1 MKHSTI
7 YFLAALICFEAGVT
21 AQLSKIWVLAIM
33 MYLATV
39 IFAVKLMFE
48 NNTREDKIIRNQDKI
63 QRDLS
68 ALYDYLEHNHIMTAD
83 EIKAVTEQEDKPR
96 GNIRPG
102 SRPSIEYMNLRVEK
116 EAGHDTGRTITSI
129 TSKAENETKGPC
141 QKSRINRSDN
151 IDHRE

>member
-21 AQLSKIWVLAIM
+21 AQLSKIWLLAIM

-48 NNTREDKIIRNQDKI
+48 NNTREDKIREDYERNRKAID
-63 QRDLS
+63 S
-68 ALYDYLEHNHIMTAD
+68 LYKYIEDNRIMTAD
-83 EIKAVTEQEDKPR
+83 EIKTVTEQKDKPR

-116 EAGHDTGRTITSI
+116 EASHDAGSEDQE
-129 TSKAENETKGPC
+129 SAYV
-141 QKSRINRSDN
+141 
-151 IDHRE
+151 

>member
-21 AQLSKIWVLAIM
+21 AQLSKIWVLAIL

-48 NNTREDKIIRNQDKI
+48 NNTREDKIREDYERNRKAIDN
-63 QRDLS
+63 
-68 ALYDYLEHNHIMTAD
+68 LYKYIEDNRIMTAD

-96 GNIRPG
+96 GNVRPG

-116 EAGHDTGRTITSI
+116 EADHDTGSEDQE
-129 TSKAENETKGPC
+129 SAYV
-141 QKSRINRSDN
+141 
-151 IDHRE
+151 

>member
-1 MKHSTI
+1 MKHNTI

-21 AQLSKIWVLAIM
+21 AQLSKFGVLAIL
-33 MYLATV
+33 MYLATT

-48 NNTREDKIIRNQDKI
+48 NNRHDDQIKEEYERTRKVIDSLYKYIEDNR
-63 QRDLS
+63 
-68 ALYDYLEHNHIMTAD
+68 IMTAD

-116 EAGHDTGRTITSI
+116 EADHDAGSEDQE
-129 TSKAENETKGPC
+129 SA
-141 QKSRINRSDN
+141 
-151 IDHRE
+151 

>member
-1 MKHSTI
+1 MKHNTI

-21 AQLSKIWVLAIM
+21 AQLSKIWVLSIL

-48 NNTREDKIIRNQDKI
+48 NNRHDDQIKEEYERNRKAINSLYKYIEDHR
-63 QRDLS
+63 
-68 ALYDYLEHNHIMTAD
+68 IMTGD

-116 EAGHDTGRTITSI
+116 EADHDAG
-129 TSKAENETKGPC
+129 AEDQE
-141 QKSRINRSDN
+141 SA
-151 IDHRE
+151 

>member
-1 MKHSTI
+1 MRFDLIEFAPRAISGVLKRA
-7 YFLAALICFEAGVT
+7 FERERLLASFEAGVT
-21 AQLSKIWVLAIM
+21 AQLSKIWVLAII

-83 EIKAVTEQEDKPR
+83 EIKAVTEQKDKPS
-96 GNIRPG
+96 GSIRPG

-116 EAGHDTGRTITSI
+116 EADHDTGSEDQE
-129 TSKAENETKGPC
+129 SA
-141 QKSRINRSDN
+141 
-151 IDHRE
+151 

>member
-21 AQLSKIWVLAIM
+21 AQLSKIWVLSIL

-48 NNTREDKIIRNQDKI
+48 NNTREDKIIRDNDKI

-83 EIKAVTEQEDKPR
+83 EIKAVTGQKDKPR
-96 GNIRPG
+96 GSIRPG

-116 EAGHDTGRTITSI
+116 EADHDAGSEDKE
-129 TSKAENETKGPC
+129 SA
-141 QKSRINRSDN
+141 
-151 IDHRE
+151 

>member
-1 MKHSTI
+1 MKHSTMQS
-7 YFLAALICFEAGVT
+7 LAALMCFEAGVT
-21 AQLSKIWVLAIM
+21 AQLTKIWVLAIL

-83 EIKAVTEQEDKPR
+83 EIKAVTEQKDKPR

-102 SRPSIEYMNLRVEK
+102 SRPSIEYMNLRVEQEVNHDSGSENK
-116 EAGHDTGRTITSI
+116 ESA
-129 TSKAENETKGPC
+129 
-141 QKSRINRSDN
+141 
-151 IDHRE
+151 